1 MKGRKMDA
9 KILAF
14 IVGGIVAGGALVLTL
29 FSLTAKRPVNLGV
42 FEGRLA
48 PCPDSPNCVCTQ
60 AADEVHRIEPL
71 TYTGSAA
78 EAMAR
83 LQSVLAAR
91 PRVRIVTQTENYLHA
106 EFTSR
111 LFRFVDDVE
120 FLLDDEAKAIHFRSA
135 SRAGHS
141 DLGVNRRRM
150 EEIRQAFNAS

>member
-1 MKGRKMDA
+1 MDA
-9 KILAF
+9 KTLTL
-14 IVGGIVAGGALVLTL
+14 IVGGILAGGALVLML
-29 FSLTAKRPVNLGV
+29 FSLTAKRPDNIGV
-42 FEGRLA
+42 HDGRLA

-60 AADEVHRIEPL
+60 AADEAHRIEPL

-78 EAMAR
+78 EALAR
-83 LQSVLAAR
+83 LRAVLATR
-91 PRVRIVTQTENYLHA
+91 PRVRIVTQSENYLHV

-150 EEIRQAFNAS
+150 EEIRQAFNVS